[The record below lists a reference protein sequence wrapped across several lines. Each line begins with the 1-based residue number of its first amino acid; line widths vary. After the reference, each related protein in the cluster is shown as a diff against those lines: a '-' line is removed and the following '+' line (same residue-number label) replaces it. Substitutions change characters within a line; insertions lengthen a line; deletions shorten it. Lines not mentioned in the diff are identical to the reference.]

1 MPKREP
7 VRHHE
12 ARVIETEPP
21 QHRIGCQSN
30 APASQ
35 RSGLQGEGNAV
46 IQRQRSLRAV
56 SERDTAMHLLH
67 ARAQSTNR
75 CRATAI
81 NHYERFCRTQG
92 TPSFPAD
99 PEALC
104 GFIVALTQRG
114 LMYETVKKYFDTV
127 KVENRLWDPEKMTPL
142 QKESIRLH
150 LLASKRILR
159 NRRRK
164 RTVTLTKAQVELVS
178 RSVPPSKRKESTTA
192 YLLGVH
198 ALLRLKEVI
207 ALRKGDI
214 EFIAGQAGA
223 HYMRVNVSQSKT
235 DQSASGQYVIV
246 GCRQKE
252 GFHCGDPAC
261 AMHRVQQHLAARPG
275 PLHAS
280 LFDVTYRQLSYDIQT
295 LVEIALSDQTEVVI
309 GRKSS
314 HSMRRT
320 GVCLLA
326 NAEIPLESIAEYG
339 RWQDVRTVANNYL
352 RGQTTRGVQER
363 GFANAMAAT
372 E

>member
-1 MPKREP
+1 MNRIVDALNKNCPEAGHIVTAFHVPGNTNCLADMLSRADKLSEIIPMRRRGWHPLAENWTGKAMP
-7 VRHHE
+7 
-12 ARVIETEPP
+12 
-21 QHRIGCQSN
+21 SFN
-30 APASQ
+30 AKDLYGLC
-35 RSGLQGEGNAV
+35 RSGIRLCIYFMQEP
-46 IQRQRSLRAV
+46 RALTV
-56 SERDTAMHLLH
+56 G
-67 ARAQSTNR
+67 
-75 CRATAI
+75 I
-81 NHYERFCRTQG
+81 
-92 TPSFPAD
+92 PSFPAD

-127 KVENRLWDPEKMTPL
+127 KVRNRLWDPEKMTPL

-198 ALLRLKEVI
+198 ALLRLKEII

-223 HYMRVNVSQSKT
+223 HHMRVNVRQSKT

-280 LFDVTYRQLSYDIQT
+280 LFDVTYSQLSYDIQA
-295 LVEIALSDQTEVVI
+295 LVEIALSDQTEAVI
-309 GRKSS
+309 GRVKYQPLVV
-314 HSMRRT
+314 RKIT
-320 GVCLLA
+320 DVQALL
-326 NAEIPLESIAEYG
+326 
-339 RWQDVRTVANNYL
+339 
-352 RGQTTRGVQER
+352 QE
-363 GFANAMAAT
+363 A
-372 E
+372 